1 MRIRPRLM
9 YLHGQYTPEP
19 LGMVSMGR
27 LHVDPGALVETLWL
41 VHEEGRLGS

>member
-1 MRIRPRLM
+1 M
-9 YLHGQYTPEP
+9 YLRGQHTPEP

-27 LHVDPGALVETLWL
+27 LHVEPGALVETLGF